1 MFGIKKKNNV
11 IKAREGNKQAFINL
25 IEENLTSMYRVA
37 KGILVSE
44 TDIEDAIQSTIL
56 LSYKNIDN
64 LKNDKFFKTWLIRI
78 LINECNKIYNFNKK
92 CVNFN
97 EIKDNYINDKYANID
112 LKKAIDKLS
121 DDLRLPIILFYF
133 EDLKISEISE
143 LMNIPIGTV
152 RSRLAR
158 AKVKI
163 AELVVEKGVM

>member
-56 LSYKNIDN
+56 LSYKNINN

-78 LINECNKIYNFNKK
+78 LINECNKIYNVNKK

-97 EIKDNYINDKYANID
+97 EVKDNYTNDKYENID
-112 LKKAIDKLS
+112 LNKAIDRLS
-121 DDLRLPIILFYF
+121 DELRLPIVLFYF

-152 RSRLAR
+152 KSRLAR

-163 AELVVEKGVM
+163 AEFVREKGVM

>member
-56 LSYKNIDN
+56 LSYKNINN

-78 LINECNKIYNFNKK
+78 LINECNKIYNVNKK

-97 EIKDNYINDKYANID
+97 EVKDNYTNDKYENID
-112 LKKAIDKLS
+112 LKKAIDRLS
-121 DDLRLPIILFYF
+121 DELRLPIILFYF

-152 RSRLAR
+152 KSRLAR

-163 AELVVEKGVM
+163 AEFVREKGVM

>member
-97 EIKDNYINDKYANID
+97 EIKDNYINDKYENID

-152 RSRLAR
+152 KSRLAR